1 MGVGTQEDADDDLKC
16 RSDDFDESDDD
27 DEGLR
32 CPISRCVFKD
42 PVMIV
47 GSGNTYERKCIETFF
62 EKLRRNG
69 QVLRDPLTNEP
80 LSSSNTNS
88 SQKKASELIT
98 NWERR
103 RAVQKYLEKL
113 PLDKVPS
120 GWETREV
127 PKAKELIADEK
138 RRKMGKV
145 GIFLEQLEEIGR
157 WTVTHAH
164 LMAVVFLVALVF
176 PLDLYSGGNP
186 VWAAA
191 GKNGRRGDGEEFNG
205 GLLRALFGF
214 GKNARGGMKERKRME
229 MINEA
234 FDSKLTQEHGGMA
247 SVTSLK
253 PYGSRVVAYKNNKS
267 SLLYLEISPA
277 KFFSARSVSQF
288 GFSSFW
294 IFCVSQFTRGAL
306 RANQAMAHPGI
317 GGAQN
322 FFLPVF
328 SVPFWGVGFVVGR
341 DAILSVSETKIIT
354 ISPDTFSIKSKIGGF
369 DYDVRY
375 GKTEELTS
383 VKREVASIVNGVK
396 YYAIVLRRGVE
407 KIFVENGGLEN
418 EDNDFVIKLIADA
431 LRANSPKRWLF
442 S

>member
-16 RSDDFDESDDD
+16 RNSDDFDESDDD

-80 LSSSNTNS
+80 LSSSNNS

-214 GKNARGGMKERKRME
+214 GKNARGGMKETAYALHSTAAAVTR
-229 MINEA
+229 
-234 FDSKLTQEHGGMA
+234 A
-247 SVTSLK
+247 S
-253 PYGSRVVAYKNNKS
+253 
-267 SLLYLEISPA
+267 SPT
-277 KFFSARSVSQF
+277 RSTMCST
-288 GFSSFW
+288 
-294 IFCVSQFTRGAL
+294 TR
-306 RANQAMAHPGI
+306 
-317 GGAQN
+317 
-322 FFLPVF
+322 
-328 SVPFWGVGFVVGR
+328 
-341 DAILSVSETKIIT
+341 
-354 ISPDTFSIKSKIGGF
+354 
-369 DYDVRY
+369 
-375 GKTEELTS
+375 
-383 VKREVASIVNGVK
+383 SIV
-396 YYAIVLRRGVE
+396 R
-407 KIFVENGGLEN
+407 
-418 EDNDFVIKLIADA
+418 
-431 LRANSPKRWLF
+431 
-442 S
+442 